1 MRVMS
6 SYAKYCR
13 DQAADCERRAKIAAA
28 PEVAASCRI
37 LQERWLKLAQKA
49 DAEGRHTAD
58 PEAQPNPSRQ
68 RLRFPG
74 PRTVTRILRRIL
86 LEKPVIS
93 SNRAVA
99 GTRG

>member
-13 DQAADCERRAKIAAA
+13 DQAADCARRARIAAA
-28 PEVAASCRI
+28 PEVVASCQI

-49 DAEGRHTAD
+49 EAEGWHMPQPA
-58 PEAQPNPSRQ
+58 AQPSASRQ
-68 RLRFPG
+68 RLRLPE
-74 PRTVTRILRRIL
+74 PRTVAGILRRIL
-86 LEKPVIS
+86 LEKPMIPG
-93 SNRAVA
+93 NRTVT